1 MLKWSDFFSQQVIV
15 VTFPLDISAQWH
27 QNFTQLNS
35 VQSEWLLETGS
46 LTAKLK
52 QRFSQFSV
60 RVLSEKH
67 ITLSAQQANVLGTEQ
82 QTALCREVILYGD
95 EKPRVYAQSWIPLE
109 QLTDNSLFLNLG
121 ERPLGEFIFQHPNLV
136 REDLMITQFSGS
148 LQLHSLLQDLSLE
161 IADVSARRSVF
172 HLADLKLMVCEA
184 FLPGA
189 FE

>member
-1 MLKWSDFFSQQVIV
+1 MI
-15 VTFPLDISAQWH
+15 TFPLDISAQWH
-27 QNFTQLNS
+27 QNFTQLTR

-52 QRFSQFSV
+52 QTFSRFSV
-60 RVLSEKH
+60 RVLSEKRIH
-67 ITLSAQQANVLGTEQ
+67 LSEQQASVLGTKQ
-82 QTALCREVILYGD
+82 QIALCREVILYGD

-109 QLTDNSLFLNLG
+109 QLADNSLFLNLG

-136 REDLMITQFSGS
+136 RQDLMITQFSAGS
-148 LQLHSLLQDLSLE
+148 QLCSLLHDLSLE

-189 FE
+189 FELS